1 MKAEDFIRKQIR
13 NILAEGEEEPKQQS
27 KDQEKP
33 EQKQKQ
39 KKKKKRKI
47 KGGGRGRVK
56 ASISQAGARASE
68 EPAALLSDL
77 GVTGAAGDND
87 AEKVTSLM
95 RSAIYGNAV
104 MSAAYAG
111 AVIDQDGQ
119 GEKFVRISTKELEG
133 RDAAVYIRHTLVA
146 AQSVGMLSLDKDVS
160 ADPGGGGV
168 IITFG

>member
-95 RSAIYGNAV
+95 RSAV

>member
-13 NILAEGEEEPKQQS
+13 NILAEGEEEPKQQP
-27 KDQEKP
+27 KDQEKS
-33 EQKQKQ
+33 KQKQ

-77 GVTGAAGDND
+77 GVTGAAGDSD
-87 AEKVTSLM
+87 AEKITNLM

-111 AVIDQDGQ
+111 AVVDQDNQGQ
-119 GEKFVRISTKELEG
+119 KFVRVSTKELEG
-133 RDAAVYIRHTLVA
+133 RDAAVYIRHTLIA

>member
-13 NILAEGEEEPKQQS
+13 NILAEGEEEPKQQP
-27 KDQEKP
+27 KDQEKS
-33 EQKQKQ
+33 KQKQ

-77 GVTGAAGDND
+77 GVTGAAGDSD
-87 AEKVTSLM
+87 AEKITNLM

-111 AVIDQDGQ
+111 AVIDQDNQGQ
-119 GEKFVRISTKELEG
+119 KFVRVSTKDLEG